1 MSEILRRDDLIPPG
15 LLQGQEVVAEGRAL
29 GKAIEIGRTRF
40 MDEQGVESEAE
51 YKRRMRER
59 GELMLHFQ
67 FGLSDWEE
75 SSKGLSH
82 IHQQIA
88 QRGGRVDRFGICLDR
103 IMGLPAHMR
112 DDLQPETGL
121 KLKSADEWLA
131 IGQTVPIQP
140 HLGDHMIGSPASVAN
155 LTLALQAGVTTVGN
169 LAHYFAYDYPQW
181 KDEPRRLV
189 ETVKA
194 LGIMAQL
201 KDRDVILHS
210 NLCDSPATLFDDRAN
225 YIGWAM
231 LERYIVEELVGAELA
246 HCFGN
251 VVTAPRMRLALL
263 LALDQVHGGETAG
276 SHINANTML
285 SPDLDRNAA
294 TVSASLLFDMVGQIR
309 NPTGHAVQAL
319 PFTEHSRIPSPDEI
333 VQVQILADQ
342 LKKEAREAAEL
353 IDLSPAERT
362 RDALLRGGEIFQCKV
377 LEGLAAADI
386 DVEDPL
392 EMLIALRRISGP
404 TMEERFGAGKP
415 DPDSI
420 GGRRPAVPSVSFIYR
435 RDISQMVRE
444 RVRALQPRHL
454 SRKHFLLAATDV
466 HGLGNFAVQIA
477 LQESGCAVTDLGV
490 NVDPESLAEALAKR
504 NYDGTCISTHNGM
517 ALAYAQKLL
526 SILDEH
532 SISIPIFMGGRLNQD
547 EGGPLPR
554 DVTEDLRAL
563 GVHPCHDVME
573 MIGEADHL
581 P

>member
-1 MSEILRRDDLIPPG
+1 MGEILRRDDLIPPG
-15 LLQGQEVVAEGRAL
+15 LPRGQEVVAEGRAL
-29 GKAIEIGRTRF
+29 GKAIKIGRTRF
-40 MDEQGVESEAE
+40 MDEHGVESEAE
-51 YKRRMRER
+51 YKRGMRER

-67 FGLSDWEE
+67 FGLSDWKE
-75 SSKGLSH
+75 SSKGLLH

-112 DDLQPETGL
+112 DGLQPETGL

-131 IGQTVPIQP
+131 VGQTVPIQP

-181 KDEPRRLV
+181 KDEPTRLV

-201 KDRDVILHS
+201 KDRGVILHS

-225 YIGWAM
+225 YVGWAM

-251 VVTAPRMRLALL
+251 MVTAPRMRLALL
-263 LALDQVHGGETAG
+263 LAIDQVHGGETAG

-319 PFTEHSRIPSPDEI
+319 PLTEHSRIPSPDEI

-362 RDALLRGGEIFQCKV
+362 RDALLRGGEIFRDKV

-386 DVEDPL
+386 YVEDPL
-392 EMLIALRRISGP
+392 EILIALRRISGP
-404 TMEERFGAGKP
+404 TMEERFGAGEP
-415 DPDSI
+415 DPDNI
-420 GGRRPAVPSVSFIYR
+420 GCRRPVVPSVSFTYR
-435 RDISQMVRE
+435 REISQMVRE